1 MSKATAARTRAWG
14 FRRGRPLRRGA
25 PFHMEPTSPRN
36 NAIQC
41 EQPPMSD
48 MNNIKKLARIAP
60 DAMRGFEAFEVA
72 AFKKGAIPRKYKEL
86 MALAIALTTQCPYCL
101 QDSQKCGHQRGRHER
116 RVGGDYRVDLARRCC
131 HYARYAPD
139 GRKLTA
145 PRRGHLG
152 LKKDPSRMAHSKR
165 VGSAS
170 AAWAG
175 MQRRTVV
182 VSFSEF
188 LNALPQSRTLDNGR
202 TSPSSAPCRGATGK
216 HQFIKRDEKGRS
228 GPRPIGTTRGFTPPT
243 SPLCNQTRHLNSA

>member
-1 MSKATAARTRAWG
+1 MSKATAARARAWG

-101 QDSQKCGHQRGRHER
+101 QIYK
-116 RVGGDYRVDLARRCC
+116 
-131 HYARYAPD
+131 
-139 GRKLTA
+139 
-145 PRRGHLG
+145 
-152 LKKDPSRMAHSKR
+152 
-165 VGSAS
+165 S
-170 AAWAG
+170 AAI
-175 MQRRTVV
+175 
-182 VSFSEF
+182 
-188 LNALPQSRTLDNGR
+188 NA
-202 TSPSSAPCRGATGK
+202 GATKEELAETIAWTLRAGAAIT
-216 HQFIKRDEKGRS
+216 H
-228 GPRPIGTTRGFTPPT
+228 GT
-243 SPLCNQTRHLNSA
+243 HLMGES